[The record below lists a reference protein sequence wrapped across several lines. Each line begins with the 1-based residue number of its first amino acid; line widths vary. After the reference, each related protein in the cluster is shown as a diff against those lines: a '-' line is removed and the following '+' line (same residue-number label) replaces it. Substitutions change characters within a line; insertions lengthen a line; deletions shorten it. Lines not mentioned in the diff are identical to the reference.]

1 MDCLTALGHRVIAPK
16 PPSHWHHGYLNGD
29 ANFRVN
35 AIKNA
40 LLNQENDVVWIAR
53 GGYGLTPL
61 LPQLKNELTTLRDCP
76 KVIGFSDV
84 TALHCFLLS
93 QQNITSFHGP
103 LATTLAN
110 ENNDTVD
117 AILDWLNGTTT
128 ETAYLNLKLCQ
139 PNTKKH
145 LFEGRL
151 WGGNLTVLGHL
162 AGAGYYLRCLYFVS

>member
-1 MDCLTALGHRVIAPK
+1 MTRKNFKKGIDCLKARGHRVTAPI
-16 PPSHWHHGYLNGD
+16 PPPKWHHGYLNGD
-29 ANFRVN
+29 TTFRVVN

-40 LLNQENDVVWIAR
+40 LLNQDNDVVWIAR

-61 LPQLKNELTTLRDCP
+61 LPQLKNELSALRACP

-110 ENNDTVD
+110 ESN
-117 AILDWLNGTTT
+117 
-128 ETAYLNLKLCQ
+128 ETN
-139 PNTKKH
+139 
-145 LFEGRL
+145 
-151 WGGNLTVLGHL
+151 
-162 AGAGYYLRCLYFVS
+162 